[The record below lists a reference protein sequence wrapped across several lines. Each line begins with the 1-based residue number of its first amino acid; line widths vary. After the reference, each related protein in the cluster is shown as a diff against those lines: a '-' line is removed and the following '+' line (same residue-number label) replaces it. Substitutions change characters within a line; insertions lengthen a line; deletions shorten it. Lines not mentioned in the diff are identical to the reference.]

1 MALTLPNSSFEP
13 PQGWPAIRA
22 ACGTLLAGAAGGAS
36 VAFVHLHIR
45 QWPELVAAHGLEAA
59 ESALREAEA
68 RLTAVLRTGD
78 HLFRSGLGD
87 LCLILPRL
95 LGDGHATLAAQ
106 RFLRELEPPF
116 PLDGTAVHLLPT
128 LGVALATD
136 PAESP
141 ESLQRRAATAV
152 VHALRDGQPVGIA
165 AQFGADRMV
174 HELRDAL
181 ARNALELEYQPI
193 VTLPERRV
201 VGYEALARWCRTGG
215 GRVAPSVFIPMAE
228 DAGLAAELTRWSLQV
243 ALREFAPLHRR
254 RPDLY
259 CAVNL
264 SARAFDD
271 PSVPEQ
277 VLAALAVWQLP
288 PEALMIEVTETA
300 ILRNVGQNAQAL
312 AELASHGVRLA
323 IDDFGQGYSSLGYLR
338 HLPAGVLKVDQSF
351 VAAVDDPRS
360 RVLLEAITRMGQ
372 RLGMRTVAEGVED
385 DAMLGAALEAGCDF
399 GQGWLFGRPAPMA
412 LWLED

>member
-1 MALTLPNSSFEP
+1 MASILPNSSFEP

-22 ACGTLLAGAAGGAS
+22 ACESLLADAADGAS
-36 VAFVHLHIR
+36 VAFVHVHVR
-45 QWPELVAAHGLEAA
+45 QWPELVAAHGLDAA
-59 ESALREAEA
+59 EWALREAEG

-78 HLFRSGLGD
+78 HLFRSGLGG

-95 LGDGHATLAAQ
+95 LGGGHASLAAQ

-116 PLDGTAVHLLPT
+116 LLDGTAVHLLPT
-128 LGVALATD
+128 LGIALAED

-152 VHALRDGQPVGIA
+152 VHALREGQSVGMA
-165 AQFGADRMV
+165 AHYGADGLV

-181 ARNALELEYQPI
+181 SRNALDLEYQPI
-193 VTLPERRV
+193 VTLPEQQV
-201 VGYEALARWCRTGG
+201 VGYEALARWRRTGG
-215 GRVAPSVFIPMAE
+215 GRVAPSIFIPMAE

-254 RPDLY
+254 HPERY

-277 VLAALAVWQLP
+277 VLAARAVWQLP

-312 AELASHGVRLA
+312 AGLAAHGVRLA

-338 HLPAGVLKVDQSF
+338 HLPAGILKVDQSF
-351 VAAVDDPRS
+351 VAATDDPRS
-360 RVLLEAITRMGQ
+360 RVLLEAITRMAHQ
-372 RLGMRTVAEGVED
+372 LGMRAVAEGVED
-385 DAMLGAALEAGCDF
+385 EAMLGAVLQAGCDF

-412 LWLED
+412 HWLGG